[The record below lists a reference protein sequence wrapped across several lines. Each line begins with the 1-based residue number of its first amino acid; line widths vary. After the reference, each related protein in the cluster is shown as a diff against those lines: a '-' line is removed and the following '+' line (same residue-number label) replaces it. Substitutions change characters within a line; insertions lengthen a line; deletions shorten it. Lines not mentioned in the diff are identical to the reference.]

1 MNALIVNVNQIPK
14 SSKRGNFAESSSS
27 CFSAGLWYTFYNRRY
42 VSCVLSCH
50 VMCDLR
56 HHVHD
61 PVHVAAAVELHRVV
75 RDGAVLGP
83 LQQRHRRLP

>member
-1 MNALIVNVNQIPK
+1 MSTKFLNLPNVVILQKARHHVSLQDCGTHSMMEDK
-14 SSKRGNFAESSSS
+14 SLK
-27 CFSAGLWYTFYNRRY
+27 
-42 VSCVLSCH
+42 SCH

-61 PVHVAAAVELHRVV
+61 PVHAAAAVELHRVV